1 MSLRSSLGKVKG
13 LGSAKEGVHHWRL
26 QRLTAIALIPLT
38 LWFVVSLLAKVH
50 ADHATV
56 VAWVSVPYVT
66 VLLLALSIALFWHL
80 MLGVQVVIEDY
91 IHCTTKQIAAQLLLR
106 AFAGLGAL
114 LAVVSILKISLG
126 TH

>member
-38 LWFVVSLLAKVH
+38 LWFVVSLLCKVQ

-56 VAWVSVPYVT
+56 AAWVSVRV
-66 VLLLALSIALFWHL
+66 AARA
-80 MLGVQVVIEDY
+80 Q
-91 IHCTTKQIAAQLLLR
+91 HC
-106 AFAGLGAL
+106 AL
-114 LAVVSILKISLG
+114 LAFDAGRAGRHRGLHPLHDQTNYGPTSVARLRRPRCPARRGLHPENLAGNALIHG
-126 TH
+126 